1 MANAQERASFNLMA
15 HMVKEEPME
24 VTAPAEGGGGDITM
38 PSASSFLSL
47 MDSSKDEDME
57 MDRYILNDED
67 DGLWLDW

>member
-24 VTAPAEGGGGDITM
+24 VTAPAEGGGGGDITM

-57 MDRYILNDED
+57 MDRYVL
-67 DGLWLDW
+67 